1 MSEAAPAAYAA
12 IPLISCILL
21 AVLTA
26 YAAVAARRAGRRV
39 RPGQI
44 AWPAVFAALLAVP
57 GIWCALG
64 LLEAACGWVTLLAYS
79 AAMLALGAGTL
90 VRRRLF
96 ALLDRMGAPS
106 AHAVRAARDVA
117 ALALSSVLSAYA
129 LELAWNDAFTELR
142 LYYFAVSVAV
152 VAAVTVLLYFLGL
165 RTGVLASLVPV
176 ACTALGIA
184 QHFVLSFKAAAI
196 LPSDLLAVGTA
207 AAVSAGYTYVL
218 TERIVLSLFLCGLS
232 LFLLSLIWPGRPADA
247 RRRAAGA
254 LADLALAGAV
264 AGCLAAAYGSV
275 GMEEDLGLVYDRWM
289 PVATYRTGGFIPS
302 FIAVAQDLPIPVP
315 EGYSDDGARDA
326 LARLAAA
333 YDAGAGASPERAEAV
348 AQFEELKPTV
358 IAVMDESFADLS
370 VFEALAEA
378 GYPGTVRLNSL
389 PDALQRGALLTSV
402 HGGGT
407 ANSEFEFLT
416 GDSIAF
422 VGTGKYPY
430 QLYDLSDVDS
440 LPRQLAGLGYA
451 THAIHP
457 QLGGNWNRETV
468 YREMGF
474 ETFSTIEDFEG
485 EPFFHAGN
493 TDRSTYD
500 RILDLLSEDD
510 GPQFIFDVTMQ
521 NHGGYD
527 AGTVPED
534 QLSSWAPAG
543 VADENLLAQLNV
555 YLTCAVASD
564 RDLASF
570 IEDLRALDRPVVL
583 VFFGDHQPSVSSA
596 LNDALY
602 PGEDPQAHQWRIY
615 RSSYLVWANYDV
627 AGNPQAS
634 ATEEIGAAGLAAQV
648 LHLIGAP
655 LTDYQKALVASRAE
669 IPALSAMG
677 YRGADGVA
685 YALDAEGPYRSLVD
699 DLRTI
704 QYLHFA
710 RRVR

>member
-106 AHAVRAARDVA
+106 AYAVRAARD
-117 ALALSSVLSAYA
+117 
-129 LELAWNDAFTELR
+129 
-142 LYYFAVSVAV
+142 

-232 LFLLSLIWPGRPADA
+232 LFLLSLIWPGRPADE

-289 PVATYRTGGFIPS
+289 PITTYRTGGFIPS

-457 QLGGNWNRETV
+457 
-468 YREMGF
+468 
-474 ETFSTIEDFEG
+474 
-485 EPFFHAGN
+485 
-493 TDRSTYD
+493 
-500 RILDLLSEDD
+500 
-510 GPQFIFDVTMQ
+510 
-521 NHGGYD
+521 
-527 AGTVPED
+527 
-534 QLSSWAPAG
+534 
-543 VADENLLAQLNV
+543 
-555 YLTCAVASD
+555 
-564 RDLASF
+564 
-570 IEDLRALDRPVVL
+570 
-583 VFFGDHQPSVSSA
+583 
-596 LNDALY
+596 
-602 PGEDPQAHQWRIY
+602 
-615 RSSYLVWANYDV
+615 
-627 AGNPQAS
+627 
-634 ATEEIGAAGLAAQV
+634 
-648 LHLIGAP
+648 
-655 LTDYQKALVASRAE
+655 
-669 IPALSAMG
+669 
-677 YRGADGVA
+677 
-685 YALDAEGPYRSLVD
+685 
-699 DLRTI
+699 
-704 QYLHFA
+704 
-710 RRVR
+710 